1 MDELSNSEAALLG
14 LLSEEPMHPYKI
26 NQEFEYRNMHSW
38 TELSMSS
45 IYKLLRKLE
54 KENLVTRENIV
65 SEENRLQKQ
74 YSISEKGKQHLKQKL
89 LSLLSTPEHMRWQLD
104 IALYNSDLI
113 PKNEVKPALEIYRTQ
128 LQKEIRGYKDLL
140 QFLKDSDCPP
150 HRFEVAKRPIVLLQA
165 DLAWVDSYL
174 DALS

>member
-1 MDELSNSEAALLG
+1 MNELSNSEAALLG
-14 LLSEEPMHPYKI
+14 LLSEEPMHPYKL
-26 NQEFEYRNMHSW
+26 NQEFEYRDMHSW

-74 YSISEKGKQHLKQKL
+74 YSISEKGKQLLKQKL
-89 LSLLSTPEHMRWQLD
+89 LSLLSAPEHMRWQLD

-113 PKNEVKPALEIYRTQ
+113 PKNEGRQALKEYRNQ
-128 LQKEIRGYKDLL
+128 LLKDIKGYKDLL

-150 HRFEVAKRPIVLLQA
+150 HRFEVAKRPIILLQA
-165 DLAWVDSYL
+165 DLAWVNSYL
-174 DALS
+174 ETLS

>member
-1 MDELSNSEAALLG
+1 MNELTNSEAALLG

-26 NQEFEYRNMHSW
+26 NQEFEYRDMHSW

-54 KENLVTRENIV
+54 KEELVTRENVIR
-65 SEENRLQKQ
+65 EENRLKKQ
-74 YSISEKGKQHLKQKL
+74 YSISEKGKHRLRQKL
-89 LSLLSTPEHMRWQLD
+89 ISLLSTPEHMRWQLD
-104 IALYNSDLI
+104 IATYNSDLVS
-113 PKNEVKPALEIYRTQ
+113 KSEVKQALENYKIQ
-128 LQKEIRGYKDLL
+128 LQKEIQGYKDLL

-150 HRFEVAKRPIVLLQA
+150 NRFEVAKRPIVLLQA

-174 DALS
+174 ETLS

>member
-1 MDELSNSEAALLG
+1 MNHLSNSEAALLG

-26 NQEFEYRNMHSW
+26 NQEFEYRDMRSW

-54 KENLVTRENIV
+54 KEDLVTRENIV

-74 YSISEKGKQHLKQKL
+74 YSISEKGKQLLNQKL
-89 LSLLSTPEHMRWQLD
+89 ISLLATPEHMRWQLD
-104 IALYNSDLI
+104 IATYNSDLI
-113 PKNEVKPALEIYRTQ
+113 SKNELKQALEKYRAQ
-128 LQKEIRGYKDLL
+128 LQKDIKGYQDLL

-165 DLAWVDSYL
+165 DLTWVDSYL
-174 DALS
+174 KTLI